1 MLGDDV
7 ALLAER
13 PEHRLQPSARG
24 AMPLGASKHLAH
36 GISVRLERRFNQLI
50 LGLEVVVD
58 VPQRNIRPRRDIGER
73 RAIDPLLVEHG
84 LRALDQSLP
93 LPGPT
98 PDCLRLLH
106 DSTVA

>member
-1 MLGDDV
+1 
-7 ALLAER
+7 
-13 PEHRLQPSARG
+13 
-24 AMPLGASKHLAH
+24 
-36 GISVRLERRFNQLI
+36 
-50 LGLEVVVD
+50 
-58 VPQRNIRPRRDIGER
+58 
-73 RAIDPLLVEHG
+73 VEHG